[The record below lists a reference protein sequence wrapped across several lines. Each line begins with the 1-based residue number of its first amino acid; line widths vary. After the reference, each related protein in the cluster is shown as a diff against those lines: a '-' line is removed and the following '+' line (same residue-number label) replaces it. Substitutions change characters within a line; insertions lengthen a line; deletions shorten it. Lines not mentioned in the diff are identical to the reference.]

1 LQGHYKDLDTVA
13 DVIRKRSEWLE
24 RLVRKDNKRVV
35 KKISE
40 SKPEG
45 RRRMG
50 RRRLRWKILRMIY
63 GR

>member
-1 LQGHYKDLDTVA
+1 MRELYKDLDTVA
-13 DVIRKRSEWLE
+13 DVIRKRSERVE
-24 RLVRKDNKRVV
+24 RFVRIDNERVV

-45 RRRMG
+45 SRRMG
-50 RRRLRWKILRMIY
+50 RPRLRWKIMGRIY

>member
-1 LQGHYKDLDTVA
+1 LRELYKDLDTVA
-13 DVIRKRSEWLE
+13 DVIRKRSERVE
-24 RLVRKDNKRVV
+24 RFVRIDNERVV

-45 RRRMG
+45 SRRMG
-50 RRRLRWKILRMIY
+50 RPRLRWKIMGRIY